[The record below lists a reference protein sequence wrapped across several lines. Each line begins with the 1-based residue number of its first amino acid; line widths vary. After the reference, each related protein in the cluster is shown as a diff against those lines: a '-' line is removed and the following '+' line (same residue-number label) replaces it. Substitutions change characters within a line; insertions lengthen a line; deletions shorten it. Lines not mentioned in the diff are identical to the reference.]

1 MMIKNDLSFES
12 ITGLMNGSIA
22 AIVIHDFYPQNLCM
36 SISEKLTSDFRRG
49 FFLKEIYHPR
59 SDLVNLDSARQSQ
72 IEAKRSD
79 RRSPSPSGKGE
90 DEDRFGKVA
99 ASPNSPNLTEGGI
112 DSLLFF

>member
-1 MMIKNDLSFES
+1 
-12 ITGLMNGSIA
+12 
-22 AIVIHDFYPQNLCM
+22 
-36 SISEKLTSDFRRG
+36 
-49 FFLKEIYHPR
+49 
-59 SDLVNLDSARQSQ
+59 VNLDSARQSQ